1 MATHDFALANPPKAS
16 RARGL
21 WLEHVAGFILFEDVR
36 RYALERVDPA
46 LPDAARAAA
55 ERAIDDA
62 LCGLMMVIDGVSGT
76 LSNAKH
82 RVALDLVARLVARE
96 TDELVTEVPLRD
108 GDGMCMGYHGWRE
121 GNFGERAVAVPK

>member
-1 MATHDFALANPPKAS
+1 MATHDYALAPAPKAPRS
-16 RARGL
+16 RGR

-36 RYALERVDPA
+36 RYALERLDAA

-55 ERAIDDA
+55 EKAIDDA
-62 LCGLMMVIDGVSGT
+62 LYGLLMLIDGVSGN

-82 RVALDLVARLVARE
+82 RVALDMVVRLVAQE

-108 GDGMCMGYHGWRE
+108 GDGVCMGFHGWRE
-121 GNFGERAVAVPK
+121 GNFGARAVAVPK